1 MTSAPTALF
10 LTGASGEVVTS
21 AIIKRPYCFVKY
33 DLVVPRISEERK
45 AERREQILAGARR
58 AFAEHGYEGATVA
71 RLEEAIGLSR
81 GAIFNYFPSKE
92 DLFLELAWRDNA
104 RLIQIWLDRGWET
117 ALREVLEEDPD
128 WLGVYLEM
136 TRKIRTDPEFARRH
150 AELEDAAHVAALI
163 EHVRAQQERGELR
176 DDYPPERVAGFI
188 SLVANG
194 VVLQMG
200 FGERIQ
206 DADALLDFMRAA
218 VTGEPPARTPARRRT
233 RS

>member
-1 MTSAPTALF
+1 MP
-10 LTGASGEVVTS
+10 
-21 AIIKRPYCFVKY
+21 K
-33 DLVVPRISEERK
+33 ISEERRI
-45 AERREQILAGARR
+45 ARREQILAGARR

-71 RLEEAIGLSR
+71 RLEKATGMSR

-104 RLIQIWLDRGWET
+104 HLIQLWLDRGWEA
-117 ALREVLEEDPD
+117 ALREVVEEDPD

-150 AELEDAAHVAALI
+150 AELDDEGHVSALI
-163 EHVRAQQERGELR
+163 EHVRDQQERGELR

-200 FGERIQ
+200 FGERIR
-206 DADALLDFMRAA
+206 DVDALLDFVRTSVEQPTSRARS
-218 VTGEPPARTPARRRT
+218 RTPSRT

>member
-1 MTSAPTALF
+1 MP
-10 LTGASGEVVTS
+10 
-21 AIIKRPYCFVKY
+21 K
-33 DLVVPRISEERK
+33 ISEERK

-58 AFAEHGYEGATVA
+58 AFSEHGYEGATVA
-71 RLEEAIGLSR
+71 RLEEATGLSR

-92 DLFLELAWRDNA
+92 DLFLELAWRDNE
-104 RLIQIWLDRGWET
+104 RLIRLWLDRGWEA
-117 ALREVLEEDPD
+117 ALRAVVEEDPD

-136 TRKIRTDPEFARRH
+136 TRRTRTDAEFARRH
-150 AELEDAAHVAALI
+150 EERTEAELAPLLI
-163 EHVRAQQERGELR
+163 EHVRDQQGQGELR

-200 FGERIQ
+200 YGERIR
-206 DADALLDFMRAA
+206 DVDSLIDFIRSA
-218 VTGEPPARTPARRRT
+218 VAPTAPKPPRPRH